1 MKLKSLLLTTAIV
14 GALASA
20 PVLAVPS
27 AKFAAVYSDNT
38 ALTTI
43 AVLTDEDVDKGLN
56 ASRNGYTMATIKVPQ
71 NKELLV
77 GLSAEIALLT
87 DTSAKGK
94 NGGTAKVSAGSSG
107 TVQLVAIPHSGGAP
121 IPALPGGPVTLSSRF
136 QEITTT
142 LAGVIQE
149 CTLDVSGTINVIS
162 DTFSGTGSFD
172 VADDCVVTDE
182 QIGLLQDTTAAHH
195 YNFVF
200 ADMPSD
206 TYDIK
211 ALFTT
216 GANVSVDICES
227 DEACLY
233 DEDGTITGSAK
244 AIAAIDSYMLTVQ
257 EVRAVKGQIGILDI
271 TETSSSC
278 TGDDAQ
284 WVLVGDVYECQS
296 VPD

>member
-1 MKLKSLLLTTAIV
+1 
-14 GALASA
+14 
-20 PVLAVPS
+20 
-27 AKFAAVYSDNT
+27 
-38 ALTTI
+38 
-43 AVLTDEDVDKGLN
+43 
-56 ASRNGYTMATIKVPQ
+56 
-71 NKELLV
+71 
-77 GLSAEIALLT
+77 
-87 DTSAKGK
+87 
-94 NGGTAKVSAGSSG
+94 
-107 TVQLVAIPHSGGAP
+107 
-121 IPALPGGPVTLSSRF
+121 
-136 QEITTT
+136 
-142 LAGVIQE
+142 
-149 CTLDVSGTINVIS
+149 
-162 DTFSGTGSFD
+162 
-172 VADDCVVTDE
+172 
-182 QIGLLQDTTAAHH
+182 
-195 YNFVF
+195 
-200 ADMPSD
+200 MPSD